1 MTFVVTYALH
11 ALSGLA
17 ERTATTVRALKSA
30 KAEIQ
35 RPAKDDNDTGNDV
48 Q

>member
-11 ALSGLA
+11 VMSGLA
-17 ERTATTVRALKSA
+17 ERTARTVRALKTA
-30 KAEIQ
+30 KAEIK
-35 RPAKDDNDTGNDV
+35 RPAKDDNDTGNNA

>member
-11 ALSGLA
+11 AMSGVA
-17 ERTATTVRALKSA
+17 ERTARTVRALKTA

-35 RPAKDDNDTGNDV
+35 RPAKDDNDAGDNA